1 MSPLAPLRVRLSGVG
16 TYLPE
21 HRVTSQQLAS
31 SLGVDAHWIE
41 DTTGVVERRYVSD
54 TDTTVGMASAAA
66 NVALENAG
74 VQADELDTIIFA
86 AISRQQLIPCTAV
99 FIQRALRCPEGRSFC
114 FDVDA
119 TCLSWMI
126 GLHTASLSIA
136 AGRCQCALVVSS
148 EMASRSLEPKQ
159 PESAVLFG
167 DAAAAA
173 VIRPSGAG
181 EVSCLNHALFE
192 SHNSGAE
199 LTQFQGAGTAHHP
212 NDPLTQPEMNRFH
225 MDGPAIFKL
234 ARRLAPPFI
243 ERFLGE
249 AGTRRSDYDVVVVH
263 QASIMGVRALTKHLG
278 FSPDQ
283 VITNLAQRGNT
294 IAASIPLLLS
304 EAIASGRIERGQRVL
319 MLGTGAGLSLGAMD
333 LVF

>member
-1 MSPLAPLRVRLSGVG
+1 MSLPTPLRVRLSGVG

-21 HRVTSQQLAS
+21 HRVSSQQLAS
-31 SLGVDAHWIE
+31 RLGVDARWIE
-41 DTTGVVERRYVSD
+41 ETTGVIERRYVADS
-54 TDTTVGMASAAA
+54 DTTVGMASAAA
-66 NVALENAG
+66 KAALGNAR
-74 VQADELDTIIFA
+74 ANKDELDTIIFA

-99 FIQRALRCPEGRSFC
+99 FIQRALECSEGRSFC

-119 TCLSWMI
+119 TCLSWMV
-126 GLHTASLSIA
+126 GLHAASLRIA
-136 AGRCQCALVVSS
+136 AGCSQCALVVSS
-148 EMASRSLEPKQ
+148 EMASRSLDPMQ

-173 VIRPSGAG
+173 IIRPSGAG
-181 EVSCLNHALFE
+181 DGSCLNHALFE
-192 SHNSGAE
+192 TYNSGAE

-212 NDPLTQPEMNRFH
+212 NDPYTLPEMNRFH
-225 MDGPAIFKL
+225 MDGPAVFKL

-249 AGTRRSDYDVVVVH
+249 AGTKRSDYDGVVAH
-263 QASIMGVRALTKHLG
+263 QTSIMGIRALTRHLG

-304 EAIASGRIERGQRVL
+304 EAIISGRIERGQRIL
-319 MLGTGAGLSLGAMD
+319 LIGTGAGLSLGAMD